1 MHNVRGSTSRNFVD
15 LTERA
20 IYLRSIPVAAELPP
34 TVLHAV
40 AACCTEREFA
50 AGELLMHAG
59 KPVKALELLTEGS
72 LKLERGGRTVGK
84 LLPPQSIGF
93 LNIVA
98 RTDGSYD
105 AIAEAPVRALE
116 LPAERLYDL
125 LEDHFSLL
133 EATLHYLADRLLY
146 EMQDLPEEALSMA
159 PVTIPIAIPDRP
171 LNLVEKVFFLRCM
184 SAYKRANVN
193 SLTVIAEQMAEI
205 RKPAGAELWRAGDEA
220 PWSLFLVAGTV
231 RNETPDGRTFRYGPG
246 TAVGGTETL
255 ARKGRWYST
264 WAETDVVGLRGS
276 PDQLLDLLED
286 NFDIASDL
294 ISAIAGGLA
303 ALLARK
309 AEGGAG
315 FAQARAV
322 SKLGA
327 VPVGA

>member
-1 MHNVRGSTSRNFVD
+1 MPSIKSSGSRNFID

-40 AACCTEREFA
+40 ASCCTEREFA
-50 AGELLMHAG
+50 PGDLLMHAG

-72 LKLERGGRTVGK
+72 LKLVRGGKEVGK
-84 LLPPQSIGF
+84 LAPPQSIGF
-93 LNIVA
+93 LNIVG
-98 RTDGSYD
+98 RSDGSYD
-105 AIAEAPVRALE
+105 AIAESPIRALE

-133 EATLHYLADRLLY
+133 DATLHYLAERLLF
-146 EMQDLPEEALSMA
+146 ELMDLPEGALNMA
-159 PVTIPIAIPDRP
+159 AIPIPIAIPERP
-171 LNLVEKVFFLRCM
+171 LDLVEKIFFLRCM

-193 SLTVIAEQMAEI
+193 ALTVIAEQMSEV
-205 RKPAGAELWRAGDEA
+205 RKPAGAELWRAGDPA
-220 PWSLFLVAGTV
+220 RWSLFLASGTV
-231 RNETPDGRTFRYGPG
+231 VNETPDGRTFRYGPG

-255 ARKGRWYST
+255 ARKDRWYST
-264 WAETDVVGLRGS
+264 RAETDIVGLRGS
-276 PDQLLDLLED
+276 PDQLIDMLED

-294 ISAIAGGLA
+294 ICTLAGGLA
-303 ALLARK
+303 GLLARK

-315 FAQARAV
+315 FAQIRAV